1 MSCCR
6 EHEIYLD
13 WKPDYNIQDVEYN
26 LMNLFGWTFLQSK
39 IVVETAKQKSK
50 CLLTR
55 ANDDQVSD
63 LTVKMAQL
71 GLAFTVSK
79 IDIVK

>member
-6 EHEIYLD
+6 EHEVYLN
-13 WKPDYNIQDVEYN
+13 WKPDYNVDELNYD
-26 LMNLFGWTFLQSK
+26 LMKLFGWTFLQSQ
-39 IVVETAKQKSK
+39 IVVENAKQKSK

-55 ANDDQVSD
+55 ANDDQISE
-63 LTVKMAQL
+63 LTVKMAQR

>member
-6 EHEIYLD
+6 EHEMYLN
-13 WKPDYNIQDVEYN
+13 WKPDYNVETLQYS
-26 LMNLFGWTFLQSK
+26 LMELFGWTYLQAK
-39 IVVETAKQKSK
+39 IVVENTKQKSK

-55 ANDDQVSD
+55 ANDDQVSE